1 MNNIVKIKFDKI
13 GNVNFMISRRAR
25 NLRITMRP
33 FKGIRV
39 SVPLG
44 IPLNSAV
51 KFVNSKQEWILQ
63 KSTEIEN
70 YENQIR
76 SSQSEAEPIYVDK
89 ACEHLYK
96 RLIFLA
102 KQHKFSFNRIT
113 FRRQKTRWGSCSAK
127 NNLNLN
133 IRLFKLPPELQ
144 DYVILHEL
152 VHTKVKNH
160 SSLFWQELEKILP
173 EARQLNKKLKE
184 YKILAL

>member
-1 MNNIVKIKFDKI
+1 
-13 GNVNFMISRRAR
+13 MISRRAR

-44 IPLNSAV
+44 IPLDSAV

-63 KSTEIEN
+63 KSAEIEK

-76 SSQSEAEPIYVDK
+76 SSQCEAEPIDVET
-89 ACEHLYK
+89 ACRNLYQ
-96 RLIFLA
+96 RLSELA
-102 KQHKFSFNRIT
+102 AQYNFEFNRIT
-113 FRRQKTRWGSCSAK
+113 FRNQKTRWGSCSAK

-160 SSLFWQELEKILP
+160 SLLFWQELEKILP
-173 EARQLNKKLKE
+173 EARKYNKELKE